1 MLGLI
6 VGESSLPNYVI
17 NKLLKKN
24 IEFLILDLTKSN
36 IYKRYKNSYSL
47 KITELG
53 KAISILKKNNCKNVI
68 FIGKVERPDISLL
81 KFDTKAL
88 FYLPRLFSAF
98 KKGDGNILKEIIKIF
113 KENKLNVVNSMKFT
127 PELIFKDKSINK
139 LKINN
144 ADKSSISKGVKIIK
158 SLSKFDI
165 GQSVVIN
172 NGYVLA
178 IEGPEGTDETIK
190 RSLHLSKKYKLKNK
204 SILIKFPKANQ
215 DLRIDLP
222 TIGFDTIKNC
232 IKANIKGIAV
242 KRSQNIILDKDKI
255 INLVKKN
262 NFFIIYIFNFI
273 KNTI

>member
-6 VGESSLPNYVI
+6 VGESSLPNFVI

-81 KFDTKAL
+81 KFDRKAL

-144 ADKSSISKGVKIIK
+144 TDKSSISKGVKIIK

-262 NFFIIYIFNFI
+262 NFFIISI
-273 KNTI
+273 

>member
-6 VGESSLPNYVI
+6 VGESSLPNFVI

-24 IEFLILDLTKSN
+24 VEFLILDLTKSN
-36 IYKRYKNSYSL
+36 IYKKYKNSYSL

-53 KAISILKKNNCKNVI
+53 KAISVLKKNNCKNVI
-68 FIGKVERPDISLL
+68 FLGKVERPEISLL
-81 KFDTKAL
+81 KFDRKAL

-127 PELIFKDKSINK
+127 PELIFKNKSINK
-139 LKINN
+139 VKINN
-144 ADKSSISKGVKIIK
+144 TDKSSISKGVRIIK

-204 SILIKFPKANQ
+204 SILVKFPKANQ

-242 KRSQNIILDKDKI
+242 KRAQNIVLDKDKI
-255 INLVKKN
+255 ISLVKKN
-262 NFFIIYIFNFI
+262 NFFIISI
-273 KNTI
+273 

>member
-6 VGESSLPNYVI
+6 VGESNLPNFVI
-17 NKLLKKN
+17 NKLLRKN
-24 IEFLILDLTKSN
+24 VKFLILDLTKSN
-36 IYKRYKNSYSL
+36 IYKKYKNSYSL

-53 KAISILKKNNCKNVI
+53 KAISVLKKNNCKNVI
-68 FIGKVERPDISLL
+68 FIGKVERPEISLL
-81 KFDTKAL
+81 KFDRKAF

-98 KKGDGNILKEIIKIF
+98 KKGDENILKEIIKIF

-139 LKINN
+139 VKINN
-144 ADKSSISKGVKIIK
+144 TDKSSISKGVRIIK

-178 IEGPEGTDETIK
+178 IEGPEGTDEAIK
-190 RSLHLSKKYKLKNK
+190 RSLHLSNKYKLKNK
-204 SILIKFPKANQ
+204 SILVKFPKANQ
-215 DLRIDLP
+215 DLRVDLP

-255 INLVKKN
+255 TNLVKKN
-262 NFFIIYIFNFI
+262 NFFIISI
-273 KNTI
+273 

>member
-1 MLGLI
+1 
-6 VGESSLPNYVI
+6 
-17 NKLLKKN
+17 
-24 IEFLILDLTKSN
+24 
-36 IYKRYKNSYSL
+36 
-47 KITELG
+47 
-53 KAISILKKNNCKNVI
+53 
-68 FIGKVERPDISLL
+68 LL
-81 KFDTKAL
+81 KFDKKAL

-139 LKINN
+139 VKINN
-144 ADKSSISKGVKIIK
+144 ADKNSISKGVKIIK

-204 SILIKFPKANQ
+204 SILVKFPKANQ

-255 INLVKKN
+255 INLLKKN
-262 NFFIIYIFNFI
+262 NFFIISI
-273 KNTI
+273 

>member
-6 VGESSLPNYVI
+6 VGESSLPRFVI

-24 IEFLILDLTKSN
+24 VEFLILDLTKSN
-36 IYKRYKNSYSL
+36 IYKKFKNSYSL

-53 KAISILKKNNCKNVI
+53 KAMSILKKNNCKNII
-68 FIGKVERPDISLL
+68 FIGKVKRPEISLL
-81 KFDTKAL
+81 KFDRKTL

-98 KKGDGNILKEIIKIF
+98 KNGDGNILNEVIKIF
-113 KENKLNVVNSMKFT
+113 KENKIKVLNSMKFT
-127 PELIFKDKSINK
+127 PELIFRDGSINK
-139 LKINN
+139 VKINN
-144 ADKSSISKGVKIIK
+144 TDKNSVTKGVSIIK

-178 IEGPEGTDETIK
+178 IEGPEGTDETIR
-190 RSLHLSKKYKLKNK
+190 RSSHLSKKYNLKNK
-204 SILIKFPKANQ
+204 SILIKFPKAKQ
-215 DLRIDLP
+215 DLRVDLP
-222 TIGFDTIKNC
+222 TIGLDTVKNC

-255 INLVKKN
+255 INLTKKN
-262 NFFIIYIFNFI
+262 NFFIISL
-273 KNTI
+273 

>member
-6 VGESSLPNYVI
+6 VGESSLPNFVI
-17 NKLLKKN
+17 NKLLRKN
-24 IEFLILDLTKSN
+24 VEFLILDLTKSN
-36 IYKRYKNSYSL
+36 IYKRHKNSYSL

-53 KAISILKKNNCKNVI
+53 KAISVLKKNNCKNVI
-68 FIGKVERPDISLL
+68 FIGKVERPEISLL
-81 KFDTKAL
+81 KFDRKAL

-113 KENKLNVVNSMKFT
+113 KENKLNVINSMKFT

-139 LKINN
+139 VKIDNT
-144 ADKSSISKGVKIIK
+144 DKSSISKGVRIIK

-190 RSLHLSKKYKLKNK
+190 RSLYLSKKYKLKNK
-204 SILIKFPKANQ
+204 SILIKFPKTNQ

-262 NFFIIYIFNFI
+262 NFFIISI
-273 KNTI
+273 

>member
-24 IEFLILDLTKSN
+24 IEFLILDLTKSY

-81 KFDTKAL
+81 KFDRKAL

-113 KENKLNVVNSMKFT
+113 KENELNVVNSMKFT

-144 ADKSSISKGVKIIK
+144 TDKSSISKGVKIIK

-190 RSLHLSKKYKLKNK
+190 RSLYLSKKYKLKNK
-204 SILIKFPKANQ
+204 SILIKFPKTNQ

-262 NFFIIYIFNFI
+262 NFFIISI
-273 KNTI
+273 

>member
-6 VGESSLPNYVI
+6 VGESSLPNFVI

-144 ADKSSISKGVKIIK
+144 TDKSSISKGVKIIK

-204 SILIKFPKANQ
+204 SILVKFPKANQ

-232 IKANIKGIAV
+232 IKANIKGIAL
-242 KRSQNIILDKDKI
+242 KRSQNIILDKNKI

-262 NFFIIYIFNFI
+262 NFFIISI
-273 KNTI
+273 

>member
-24 IEFLILDLTKSN
+24 IEFLILDLTKSY

-144 ADKSSISKGVKIIK
+144 TDKSSISKGVKIIK

-204 SILIKFPKANQ
+204 SILVKFPKANQ

-262 NFFIIYIFNFI
+262 NFFIISI
-273 KNTI
+273 

>member
-139 LKINN
+139 LNINN
-144 ADKSSISKGVKIIK
+144 TDKSSISKGVKIIK

-178 IEGPEGTDETIK
+178 IEGPEGTDVTIK

-255 INLVKKN
+255 INLAKKN
-262 NFFIIYIFNFI
+262 NFFIISI
-273 KNTI
+273 

>member
-6 VGESSLPNYVI
+6 VGESSLPIFVI

-24 IEFLILDLTKSN
+24 VEFLILDLTKFHV
-36 IYKRYKNSYSL
+36 YKKYENSYSL

-53 KAISILKKNNCKNVI
+53 KAISILKKNNCKNII
-68 FIGKVERPDISLL
+68 FIGKVDRPEISLL
-81 KFDTKAL
+81 KFDRKAL
-88 FYLPRLFSAF
+88 FYLPRLFLAF

-113 KENKLNVVNSMKFT
+113 QENKINVVNSMKFT
-127 PELIFKDKSINK
+127 PELIFKEKAINNV
-139 LKINN
+139 KINSS
-144 ADKSSISKGVKIIK
+144 DKSSVSKGVNLIN

-190 RSLHLSKKYKLKNK
+190 RSLYLSKKYKLKHK

-215 DLRIDLP
+215 DLRVDLP
-222 TIGFDTIKNC
+222 TIGLDTVKNC
-232 IKANIKGIAV
+232 IKSNIKGIAV

-255 INLVKKN
+255 INLAKKN
-262 NFFIIYIFNFI
+262 NFFIISL
-273 KNTI
+273 

>member
-17 NKLLKKN
+17 NKLFKKN

-255 INLVKKN
+255 INLAKKN
-262 NFFIIYIFNFI
+262 NFFIISI
-273 KNTI
+273 

>member
-24 IEFLILDLTKSN
+24 MEFLILDLTKSN

-53 KAISILKKNNCKNVI
+53 KAISLLKKNNCKNVI
-68 FIGKVERPDISLL
+68 FIGKVERPEISLL
-81 KFDTKAL
+81 KFDRKAL

-139 LKINN
+139 VKINN
-144 ADKSSISKGVKIIK
+144 TDKSSISKGVRIIK

-204 SILIKFPKANQ
+204 SILVKFPKANQ

-242 KRSQNIILDKDKI
+242 KRAQNIFLDKDKI
-255 INLVKKN
+255 ISLVKKN
-262 NFFIIYIFNFI
+262 NFFIISI
-273 KNTI
+273 

>member
-6 VGESSLPNYVI
+6 VGESSLPNFVI

-36 IYKRYKNSYSL
+36 IYKKYKNSYSL

-81 KFDTKAL
+81 KFDRKAL

-144 ADKSSISKGVKIIK
+144 TDKSSISKGVKIIK

-204 SILIKFPKANQ
+204 SILVKFPKANQ

-232 IKANIKGIAV
+232 IKANIKGIAL

-262 NFFIIYIFNFI
+262 NFFIISI
-273 KNTI
+273 

>member
-6 VGESSLPNYVI
+6 VGDSRLPNFVI

-24 IEFLILDLTKSN
+24 VEFLILDLTKSN
-36 IYKRYKNSYSL
+36 IYKKYKNSYSL

-53 KAISILKKNNCKNVI
+53 KAISVLKKKNCKNVI
-68 FIGKVERPDISLL
+68 FLGKVERPEISLL
-81 KFDTKAL
+81 KFDRKAL

-139 LKINN
+139 IRINN
-144 ADKSSISKGVKIIK
+144 TDKSSISKGVRIIK

-204 SILIKFPKANQ
+204 SILVKFPKANQ

-242 KRSQNIILDKDKI
+242 KRAQNIVLDKDKI
-255 INLVKKN
+255 ISLVKKN
-262 NFFIIYIFNFI
+262 NFFIISI
-273 KNTI
+273 

>member
-6 VGESSLPNYVI
+6 VGESSLPIFVI

-24 IEFLILDLTKSN
+24 VEFLILDLTKFHV
-36 IYKRYKNSYSL
+36 YKKYENSYSL

-53 KAISILKKNNCKNVI
+53 KAISILKKNNCKNII
-68 FIGKVERPDISLL
+68 FIGKVDRPEISLL
-81 KFDTKAL
+81 KFDRKAL
-88 FYLPRLFSAF
+88 FYLPRLFLAF

-113 KENKLNVVNSMKFT
+113 QENKINVVNSMKFT
-127 PELIFKDKSINK
+127 PELIFKEKAINNV
-139 LKINN
+139 KINSS
-144 ADKSSISKGVKIIK
+144 DKSSVSKGVNVIK

-190 RSLHLSKKYKLKNK
+190 RSLYLSKKYKLKHK

-215 DLRIDLP
+215 DLRVDLP
-222 TIGFDTIKNC
+222 TIGLDTVKNC
-232 IKANIKGIAV
+232 IKSNIKGIAV

-255 INLVKKN
+255 ISLAKKN
-262 NFFIIYIFNFI
+262 NFFIISL
-273 KNTI
+273 

>member
-24 IEFLILDLTKSN
+24 IEFLILDLTKSY

-81 KFDTKAL
+81 KFDRKAL

-139 LKINN
+139 VKINN
-144 ADKSSISKGVKIIK
+144 ADKSCISKGVRIIK

-190 RSLHLSKKYKLKNK
+190 RSLHLLKKYKLKNK
-204 SILIKFPKANQ
+204 SILVKFPKANQ

-262 NFFIIYIFNFI
+262 NFFIISI
-273 KNTI
+273 

>member
-36 IYKRYKNSYSL
+36 IYKSYKNSYSL

-53 KAISILKKNNCKNVI
+53 KAISLLKKNNCKNVI

-144 ADKSSISKGVKIIK
+144 TDKSSISKGVKIIK

-178 IEGPEGTDETIK
+178 IEGPEGTDVTIK

-255 INLVKKN
+255 INLAKKN
-262 NFFIIYIFNFI
+262 NFFIISI
-273 KNTI
+273 

>member
-53 KAISILKKNNCKNVI
+53 KAISVLKKNNCKNVI
-68 FIGKVERPDISLL
+68 FLGKVERPEISLL
-81 KFDTKAL
+81 KFDRKAL

-98 KKGDGNILKEIIKIF
+98 KKGDGNILKVIIKIF

-139 LKINN
+139 VKINN
-144 ADKSSISKGVKIIK
+144 TDKSSISKGVRIIK

-204 SILIKFPKANQ
+204 SILVKFPKANQ

-242 KRSQNIILDKDKI
+242 KRAQNIFLDKDKI
-255 INLVKKN
+255 ISLVKKN
-262 NFFIIYIFNFI
+262 NFFIISI
-273 KNTI
+273 

>member
-6 VGESSLPNYVI
+6 VGESSLPIFVI

-24 IEFLILDLTKSN
+24 VEFLILDLTKFHV
-36 IYKRYKNSYSL
+36 YKKYENSYSL

-53 KAISILKKNNCKNVI
+53 KAISILKKNNCKNII
-68 FIGKVERPDISLL
+68 FIGKVDRPEISLL
-81 KFDTKAL
+81 KFDRKAL
-88 FYLPRLFSAF
+88 FYLPRLFLAF

-113 KENKLNVVNSMKFT
+113 QENKINVVNSMKFT
-127 PELIFKDKSINK
+127 PELIFKEKAINNV
-139 LKINN
+139 KINSS
-144 ADKSSISKGVKIIK
+144 DKSSVSKGVNVIK

-190 RSLHLSKKYKLKNK
+190 RSLYLSKKYKLKYK

-215 DLRIDLP
+215 DLRVDLP
-222 TIGFDTIKNC
+222 TIGLDTIKNC
-232 IKANIKGIAV
+232 IKSNIKGIAV
-242 KRSQNIILDKDKI
+242 KRSQNIILDKHKI
-255 INLVKKN
+255 INLAKKN
-262 NFFIIYIFNFI
+262 NFFIISL
-273 KNTI
+273 